1 MKGTSCLVLCNCHS
15 RTVVRAD
22 RRYSSRSG
30 VLSCVTMVANTGRI
44 WGVEDLVRID
54 LVVRLERFLVAI
66 RATGYMAEVS

>member
-1 MKGTSCLVLCNCHS
+1 MFESEE
-15 RTVVRAD
+15 
-22 RRYSSRSG
+22 
-30 VLSCVTMVANTGRI
+30 I